1 MGGIPCFL
9 RIKRSWSSSF
19 CPFSKFAYRYYTVF
33 CITPRFCSR
42 NFGTVHLCNHHTV
55 LPVFSLH
62 KVMKKITVLV
72 NIRFS
77 VCSTTPYC
85 TAFFHI
91 LYLIISYHHTVQYT
105 VYSIQYFLAIHTVDQ
120 IIKEIRFAPFGRLYP
135 ANSLVFYR

>member
-1 MGGIPCFL
+1 MV
-9 RIKRSWSSSF
+9 
-19 CPFSKFAYRYYTVF
+19 VF
-33 CITPRFCSR
+33 ILPVFEICVKVLYCITTSTRFCSR

-91 LYLIISYHHTVQYT
+91 LYLIISYDQFDHTVQCT
-105 VYSIQYFLAIHTVDQ
+105 LYSIQYTVLSSNTYCTVDQ
-120 IIKEIRFAPFGRLYP
+120 IIKEIRLAPFGRLYR